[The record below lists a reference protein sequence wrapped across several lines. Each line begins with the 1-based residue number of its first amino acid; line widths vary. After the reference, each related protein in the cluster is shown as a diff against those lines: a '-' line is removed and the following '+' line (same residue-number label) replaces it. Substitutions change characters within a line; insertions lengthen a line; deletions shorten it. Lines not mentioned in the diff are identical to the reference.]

1 MPADG
6 LEPSPP
12 LYKKEQ
18 ILSLSCLPIS
28 PSGQITL
35 RIGIEPITS
44 RLTAERS
51 SQLSYRSFSFLFL
64 QKYTTPYGTWT
75 HIFAVKEQHPSLL
88 DEERLIR
95 LTYV

>member
-28 PSGQITL
+28 PSGQKAL

-51 SQLSYRSFSFLFL
+51 SQLSYRSITQNIFN
-64 QKYTTPYGTWT
+64 KRGVVDTPYGTWT

-88 DEERLIR
+88 DEERS
-95 LTYV
+95 